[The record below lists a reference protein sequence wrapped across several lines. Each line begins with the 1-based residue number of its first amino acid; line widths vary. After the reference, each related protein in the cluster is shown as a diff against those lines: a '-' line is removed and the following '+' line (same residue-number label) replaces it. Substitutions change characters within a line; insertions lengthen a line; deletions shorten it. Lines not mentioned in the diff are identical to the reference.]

1 MEVNGKIEVVGEQ
14 DKKKLEDRTSS
25 NSDRGAGRLK
35 SDRGAKQL
43 KKSDEVKGETA
54 NDSPHMVTGRKAAH
68 SLRLFRCDGSEY
80 DNMLNISGAESS
92 QHLDKEKAYAE
103 QEATLAASEASK
115 RKTGKFDIKKPDSLV
130 EGSLDLEPVSSAT
143 YYPHTPADQKQ
154 IISYVGSNET
164 ITQHLTPDMEFDYSG
179 SSITNLQK
187 HGWGGEN
194 MTAVTDKLRDI
205 DIAEQQE
212 DITRKSMSLKVRE
225 DDLQSRGPVEF
236 QSDDTSIRSYQENI
250 RDGEFPL
257 TVELRPF
264 KNKVG
269 GHTAIFRFSRKAVC
283 KALMNRENLWYE
295 TVEMRHPELL
305 KFMPR
310 YLGVLNVRYS
320 RHLSEDISNQSSPKE
335 NNAIG
340 KGNSQYSANQI
351 FHIHAPSSNN
361 QYQYTPEV
369 VLGDNKHIIPH
380 SLWRK
385 YSNSAPF
392 TKPARRTPG
401 SSFGDPER
409 NCGTS
414 PLSKQQKFAKV
425 NSIGSTSVNTDFQAQ
440 VIQEVFSSSRK
451 RSADANALMHDED
464 SYDDSSLRSCQDKNS
479 TFELDG
485 YSSDIEDTQDS
496 LDKSQWSPR
505 SGSSESKVNASLH
518 KPLLRKHTR
527 FERFILLEDLTVD
540 MRKPCVL
547 DLKMGTR
554 QYGVEATSAKRVSQ
568 RCKCRATTSKAL
580 GVRICGLQTWNA
592 KTGKFFIRDKYFG
605 REVREGSEFCRVL
618 TKFLYDGKLA
628 YSVLTKIPYLIQ
640 QLLELYNIFKNLKN
654 YRMYGSSI
662 LFMYDG
668 SIANNSNVKVR
679 MIDFAQSVIAEES
692 LPESTTI
699 PPQNTDCPDNGYL
712 RGLKSLVL
720 YLEVMYKIIVGANYK
735 DYHTSVHLIRANKSR
750 LLAYPLESLDHVDY
764 GHAFINDIFSY
775 KYPEYPD
782 EDSISE

>member
-1 MEVNGKIEVVGEQ
+1 MEVNGKHEVVDEQ
-14 DKKKLEDRTSS
+14 DKEKRETRTNGNS
-25 NSDRGAGRLK
+25 NRGAEH
-35 SDRGAKQL
+35 L
-43 KKSDEVKGETA
+43 KKSEELKRETG
-54 NDSPHMVTGRKAAH
+54 NDSPHTVTGRKAAH
-68 SLRLFRCDGSEY
+68 SLRLFRGDGSEY
-80 DNMLNISGAESS
+80 DNVLNISGAESG
-92 QHLDKEKAYAE
+92 QHLDKEKTYAE
-103 QEATLAASEASK
+103 KEAVLAASEADENK
-115 RKTGKFDIKKPDSLV
+115 AGGFDRKKPDSLV
-130 EGSLDLEPVSSAT
+130 EGTLDLEPVSSAT

-154 IISYVGSNET
+154 IISYIGSNEA
-164 ITQHLTPDMEFDYSG
+164 ITQHLTPDMEFDHSG
-179 SSITNLQK
+179 RGNITNLQK

-194 MTAVTDKLRDI
+194 LTAVTDKLRDT

-212 DITRKSMSLKVRE
+212 DITRKSMSPEVRE
-225 DDLQSRGPVEF
+225 EDIRSRGPAEL
-236 QSDDTSIRSYQENI
+236 QSDDMSLRSYLENA

-335 NNAIG
+335 NHAIG
-340 KGNSQYSANQI
+340 SSQYSPNQI
-351 FHIHAPSSNN
+351 LHIHAPSCNN

-385 YSNSAPF
+385 YSISTPF
-392 TKPARRTPG
+392 PKPARRTSG

-409 NCGTS
+409 KVGTS
-414 PLSKQQKFAKV
+414 PLSKQQKFAKL
-425 NSIGSTSVNTDFQAQ
+425 NSVGSTSVNTDFQAQ
-440 VIQEVFSSSRK
+440 VMQEVFSSSRK
-451 RSADANALMHDED
+451 RSMDENAFEHDEEP
-464 SYDDSSLRSCQDKNS
+464 SDDNSLHSCNKDGLS
-479 TFELDG
+479 TLELDG
-485 YSSDIEDTQDS
+485 YNSDVEETQDS
-496 LDKSQWSPR
+496 LDKSLWSPK
-505 SGSSESKVNASLH
+505 SGNAEPKVNISLH

-540 MRKPCVL
+540 MRKACVL

-554 QYGVEATSAKRVSQ
+554 QYGVEASPTKRNSQ
-568 RCKCRATTSKAL
+568 RSKCRATTSKAL
-580 GVRICGLQTWNA
+580 GVRICGLQTWNT
-592 KTGKFFIRDKYFG
+592 KTEKFFIRDKYFG
-605 REVREGSEFCRVL
+605 REIREGSEFCRVL

-628 YSVLTKIPYLIQ
+628 YSVTTKIPYLIQ
-640 QLLELYNIFKNLKN
+640 QLLELYNIFKDLKN

-668 SIANNSNVKVR
+668 SIANNPDVKVR

-699 PPQNTDCPDNGYL
+699 PPQNKDCPDNGYL

-720 YLEVMYKIIVGANYK
+720 YLEIMYKIIVGANYK
-735 DYHTSVHLIRANKSR
+735 DYHTSLHFIRANKSR
-750 LLAYPLESLDHVDY
+750 LLAYPLESLDHVDS
-764 GHAFINDIFSY
+764 GHAVNDDIFLY
-775 KYPEYPD
+775 KYPEYPE